1 MRALI
6 RKELWL
12 FTTSFTCFENY
23 FSVYNRLTPYLQCY
37 KFDQFVNIDTPYAQY
52 RMRNAILRN
61 HSDAVSQRAVAVW
74 SVDQLTAVSS
84 AWHRRMLIQ
93 SLSHMAF
100 SWDIGRDI
108 GPSTLCHACS
118 VGLLLPPPYFHSTFT
133 FTFTFYSLTE
143 TVLPIEYTLF
153 QNSNDFSIL
162 SFACKLALV
171 APFKVK

>member
-12 FTTSFTCFENY
+12 FTTSFTCFENC
-23 FSVYNRLTPYLQCY
+23 FSVYDRLTPYLQCY
-37 KFDQFVNIDTPYAQY
+37 KFDQFVNIDTLYAQY

-61 HSDAVSQRAVAVW
+61 HVHFDAVSQSRQQRAVTVW
-74 SVDQLTAVSS
+74 SIDQLTAVSS

-93 SLSHMAF
+93 SLSHIAF
-100 SWDIGRDI
+100 SSDI

-118 VGLLLPPPYFHSTFT
+118 VGLLLPPPPPYFHST

-143 TVLPIEYTLF
+143 
-153 QNSNDFSIL
+153 QCCL
-162 SFACKLALV
+162 SSTPYSKMATISVFFCLLAN
-171 APFKVK
+171 

>member
-12 FTTSFTCFENY
+12 FTISFTCFENC
-23 FSVYNRLTPYLQCY
+23 FSVYDRLTPYLQCY

-61 HSDAVSQRAVAVW
+61 HFAVSQSQQQRAVAVW

-100 SWDIGRDI
+100 SWDIG
-108 GPSTLCHACS
+108 PSTLCLACS

-153 QNSNDFSIL
+153 QNGNDFSIL